1 MNNVVSGFI
10 PRLNSQ
16 FGQRYTVAATE
27 GLSEFQR
34 SQLNSRAA
42 RNQLERV
49 VDLQAG
55 KGQPWDLVDRFVS
68 PCCQCKIGVELEW
81 MGEERLESQE
91 IKLLYVKMME

>member
-1 MNNVVSGFI
+1 MLNSNKNWNDIGFL
-10 PRLNSQ
+10 PRLNNH

-27 GLSEFQR
+27 ALSEFQR
-34 SQLNSRAA
+34 VQLNQRAA

-68 PCCQCKIGVELEW
+68 FMQYFANGADLFYNFFGKG
-81 MGEERLESQE
+81 
-91 IKLLYVKMME
+91 K